1 MGAPDCHMVDE
12 SPTALM
18 LGYCATD
25 WRHWRAKAMV

>member
-25 WRHWRAKAMV
+25 